1 MLPLYFTFF
10 RLDETSHPW
19 VFFLGTYIKGGDPGH
34 FQSYQIYRPITKK
47 MYEMSPQNISLWERD
62 SKLSSCKE
70 EAMTLEA
77 GLGVERGQERE
88 NGGKEK

>member
-1 MLPLYFTFF
+1 
-10 RLDETSHPW
+10 
-19 VFFLGTYIKGGDPGH
+19 
-34 FQSYQIYRPITKK
+34 

>member
-1 MLPLYFTFF
+1 MKP
-10 RLDETSHPW
+10 
-19 VFFLGTYIKGGDPGH
+19 VIPGH
-34 FQSYQIYRPITKK
+34 SSLVPTLREETQDISKVNTIYLPITKK

-62 SKLSSCKE
+62 SKLSSCKK

-77 GLGVERGQERE
+77 GLGVERGQEKE